1 MKLAIGMLGVAL
13 ALGCSAQN
21 VATTTETQTEKKA
34 TAVPEAAP
42 NTYRVTYTLTELDG
56 NKQLSVQHF
65 SLTMTTDSRL
75 EEFKIGGRIPINIGS
90 YDADHV
96 LQSSVQYQDVGLNIG
111 ARIKEYPTGILF
123 NYKFEQ
129 TSVDEA
135 SSAEKDRPVIR
146 QATLAN
152 TAVLTLGKP
161 VMLGSLDI
169 PHTTRHMDFAVVIEI
184 VR

>member
-1 MKLAIGMLGVAL
+1 MKLAIGMLAVAL

-21 VATTTETQTEKKA
+21 VATPTETQTEKKS
-34 TAVPEAAP
+34 TAAPETAP
-42 NTYRVTYTLTELDG
+42 NTYRVTYTLTDMDG

-75 EEFKIGGRIPINIGS
+75 EEFKIGGRVPINIGS
-90 YDADHV
+90 SNADHAV
-96 LQSSVQYQDVGLNIG
+96 STTIQYQEIGLNIG
-111 ARIKEYPTGILF
+111 ARIKEYPTGILLS
-123 NYKFEQ
+123 YKFEQ

-146 QATLAN
+146 QSMLAN
-152 TAVLTLGKP
+152 TAMLTLGKP

-169 PHTTRHMDFAVVIEI
+169 PHSTRHMDFAAVIEL